1 VVVWVVG
8 VLEMATAHTTLD
20 TGYFT

>member
-1 VVVWVVG
+1 
-8 VLEMATAHTTLD
+8 MATAHTTLD